1 MIHEIDGMT
10 SSESNTGAEAV

>member
-10 SSESNTGAEAV
+10 SYESNTGAEAV

>member
-1 MIHEIDGMT
+1 MIYETDGMT